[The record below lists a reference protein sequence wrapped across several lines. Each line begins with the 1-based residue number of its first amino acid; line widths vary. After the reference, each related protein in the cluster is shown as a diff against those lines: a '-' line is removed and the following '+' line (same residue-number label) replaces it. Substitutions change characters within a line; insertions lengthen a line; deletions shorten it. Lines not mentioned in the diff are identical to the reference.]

1 MPDLNPLLFQ
11 KICLDLD
18 TGILALD
25 NNYKLT
31 FFNKWIADRLV
42 FDTENILNR
51 NIFDVFPEIKNT
63 RLESSIND
71 AIKMGLPA
79 IVSNIF
85 NRSPFPLFKDKDS
98 NDKIFQNINI
108 IPIKQDNETYVIVQ
122 INDVS
127 ASIQREKALEEQA
140 RKRKK
145 IETELRT
152 TLEKLKHASAIKSDF
167 LASMSHEIRTP
178 MNGIVGLSQLLKKTH
193 LNSTQE
199 KYLNTIDSSVNLLLT
214 VINDI
219 LDFSKLESGKLLLH
233 KSDFNFNN
241 IVSHILEILDPE
253 IKQKNLEVS
262 VEIDTEL
269 NSQYIGDENR
279 LKQIFINLVSN
290 AIKFTANGNIGIK
303 VQLLKQNTNHSH
315 IKVTIS
321 DNGIGIEESV
331 IPSLFEKFT
340 QADSST
346 TRQYGGTG
354 LGLAICK
361 NLIVLMGGE
370 IGVDSTVGKGSNF
383 WFEIELEKGT
393 DSSSENAGNNQN
405 TKISEQVFSGSI
417 LLVDDVMVNRLVAK
431 SMLEELGFDVITA
444 ENGQEAVDLACSQSF
459 KLILMDCQMPVM
471 DGFDA
476 TRKIREMEDQVHIPI
491 IALTALAMK
500 GDDKKC
506 YNAGMDGYI
515 TKPYKT
521 EDLIAGI
528 QEWL

>member
-1 MPDLNPLLFQ
+1 MPDFNPSVFQ
-11 KICLDLD
+11 TICSNLD
-18 TGILALD
+18 TGILAL
-25 NNYKLT
+25 NKHHKII
-31 FFNKWIADRLV
+31 FFNKWVADRLSL
-42 FDTENILNR
+42 DTENILNK
-51 NIFDVFPEIKNT
+51 NIFDIFPEIKNT
-63 RLESSIND
+63 RLNSSIND

-85 NRSPFPLFKDKDS
+85 NRSPFPLFKDRNS
-98 NDKIFQNINI
+98 PDKIFQNINI
-108 IPIKQDNETYVIVQ
+108 IPIKQDSEPYAIIQ

-193 LNSTQE
+193 LNSAQE

-233 KSDFNFNN
+233 KTDFSFNN
-241 IVSHILEILDPE
+241 IISQILDILDTE
-253 IKQKNLEVS
+253 IRQKRLNVS
-262 VEIDTEL
+262 VEIDSEL
-269 NSQYIGDENR
+269 NSLYRGDEDR
-279 LKQIFINLVSN
+279 FKQILINLISN
-290 AIKFTANGNIGIK
+290 AIKFTANGNIAIK
-303 VQLLKQNTNHSH
+303 VKLLNQQANHSN
-315 IKVTIS
+315 IKVTVS
-321 DNGIGIEESV
+321 DNGIGIEESN

-361 NLIVLMGGE
+361 NLIELMEGK
-370 IGVDSTVGKGSNF
+370 IGVDSTPGKGSDF
-383 WFEIELEKGT
+383 WFEVELEKAANT
-393 DSSSENAGNNQN
+393 STELPDHSQN

-417 LLVDDVMVNRLVAK
+417 LLVDDVVVNRLVAK
-431 SMLEELGFDVITA
+431 SMLEELGFNVITA
-444 ENGQEAVDLACSQSF
+444 ENGQEAVDIVCTQSF

-476 TRKIREMEDQVHIPI
+476 TRKIREMEDQTHIPI

-506 YNAGMDGYI
+506 YDAGMNGYI

>member
-1 MPDLNPLLFQ
+1 MSDLNPVIFQ
-11 KICLDLD
+11 SICSNLD

-25 NNYKLT
+25 NHHRLT
-31 FFNKWIADRLV
+31 FFNKWVADRLSL
-42 FDTENILNR
+42 DTENILNK
-51 NIFDVFPEIKNT
+51 NIFDIFPEIKNT
-63 RLESSIND
+63 RLDSSIND

-85 NRSPFPLFKDKDS
+85 NHSPFPLVKDTNNS
-98 NDKIFQNINI
+98 EKIFQNINI
-108 IPIKQDNETYVIVQ
+108 IPVKQDSESYVIIQ

-152 TLEKLKHASAIKSDF
+152 TLEKLNHASAIKSDF

-233 KSDFNFNN
+233 KTNFNFNN
-241 IVSHILEILDPE
+241 IISHILDILDTE

-262 VEIDTEL
+262 VEIDNEL
-269 NSQYIGDENR
+269 YPQYLGDENR
-279 LKQIFINLVSN
+279 LKQIFINLISN
-290 AIKFTANGNIGIK
+290 AIKFTANGNISIK
-303 VQLLKQNTNHSH
+303 VQLLNQQTNHSN

-321 DNGIGIEESV
+321 DNGIGIEESI

-361 NLIVLMGGE
+361 NLVVLMSGK
-370 IGVDSTVGKGSNF
+370 IGVESTPGKGSDF
-383 WFEIELEKGT
+383 WFEIELEK
-393 DSSSENAGNNQN
+393 DSNTTTENPDNTQN
-405 TKISEQVFSGSI
+405 AKISEQVFSGSI

-444 ENGQEAVDLACSQSF
+444 ENGQEAVDLACSQTF

-476 TRKIREMEDQVHIPI
+476 TRKIREMEDQTHIPI

-506 YNAGMDGYI
+506 FNAGMDGYI

>member
-1 MPDLNPLLFQ
+1 MSESNPIIFQ
-11 KICLDLD
+11 AICTNLD
-18 TGILALD
+18 TGILVLD
-25 NNYKLT
+25 QQHKLT
-31 FFNKWIADRLV
+31 FFNKWVTDRLNL
-42 FDTENILNR
+42 DTENISHK

-63 RLESSIND
+63 RLDNSIND

-85 NRSPFPLFKDKDS
+85 NHSPFPLFKDTNS
-98 NDKIFQNINI
+98 SEKIFQNINI
-108 IPIKQDNETYVIVQ
+108 IPVKQGTESYVIIQ

-145 IETELRT
+145 VETELRT
-152 TLEKLKHASAIKSDF
+152 ALEKLKEASQIKSDF

-199 KYLNTIDSSVNLLLT
+199 KYLDTIDSSINLLLT

-219 LDFSKLESGKLLLH
+219 LDFSKLESGKLLLS
-233 KSDFNFNN
+233 KTNFSFDNS
-241 IVSHILEILDPE
+241 ISQILDILETE
-253 IKQKNLEVS
+253 IQHKNLKVS
-262 VEIDTEL
+262 VEIDDEL
-269 NSQYIGDENR
+269 NSHYIGDENR
-279 LKQIFINLVSN
+279 LKQVFINLISN
-290 AIKFTANGNIGIK
+290 AIKFTANGNIDIK
-303 VQLLKQNTNHSH
+303 VQLINQQENRSN

-321 DNGIGIEESV
+321 DNGIGIEES
-331 IPSLFEKFT
+331 ILQNLFEKFT

-361 NLIVLMGGE
+361 NLIELMGGI
-370 IGVDSTVGKGSNF
+370 IGVNSTLGKGSDF

-393 DSSSENAGNNQN
+393 DQSPEVTDN
-405 TKISEQVFSGSI
+405 TQAPKVSEQVFSGSI

-431 SMLEELGFDVITA
+431 SMLEELGFNVITA
-444 ENGQEAVDLACSQSF
+444 ENGQEAVDLAYSQAF
-459 KLILMDCQMPVM
+459 KVILMDCQMPVM

-491 IALTALAMK
+491 VALTALAMN

-506 YNAGMDGYI
+506 FDAGMDGYI